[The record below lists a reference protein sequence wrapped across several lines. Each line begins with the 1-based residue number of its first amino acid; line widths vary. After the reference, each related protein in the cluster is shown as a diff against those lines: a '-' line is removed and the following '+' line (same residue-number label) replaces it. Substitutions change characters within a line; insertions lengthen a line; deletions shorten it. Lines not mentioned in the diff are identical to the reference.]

1 MALSDLSRIPPREKR
16 PDLTVDLSRWA
27 EGVSMRFREPAL
39 ADMVPSAQALQ
50 EMRVAFPEFTEE
62 LLRSFLVM
70 GRCYIR
76 TDDDP
81 AAVSPA
87 RQIGGLARSNHEVYL
102 HIASRFAEAY
112 PASMGGYDAEGNA

>member
-1 MALSDLSRIPPREKR
+1 MALADLSRIPAREKR

-27 EGVSMRFREPAL
+27 QGVCMTFREPVL
-39 ADMVPSAQALQ
+39 ADLVPSSSALQ

-62 LLRSFLVM
+62 LTRSFLVM
-70 GRCYIR
+70 GRCYVR
-76 TDDDP
+76 TEDDP

-87 RQIGGLARSNHEVYL
+87 RQIGALARSNHDVYL
-102 HIASRFAEAY
+102 HIAGEFAKAF